1 MNKKLI
7 FIGGAPGIGKST
19 VAGLL
24 IKYLENGIWLDG
36 DDLWRMNPFLV
47 DENTKAMVEK
57 NISFV
62 LNSFLKE
69 HFSYILFTWVLHS
82 DSIKDTILSG
92 LDQADFDFMHFTLI
106 CDEKTL
112 KERLSTDVERTTDQ
126 SLAINR
132 LEQSKH
138 VKSLKIDTV
147 NKTPPEIA
155 SMLKNQIISWP
166 VS

>member
-24 IKYLENGIWLDG
+24 LKDLDNGVWLDG

-57 NISFV
+57 NIVFV

-69 HFSYILFTWVLHS
+69 HFSYILFTWILHS
-82 DSIKDTILSG
+82 DSIKDLILSG
-92 LDQADFDFMHFTLI
+92 LGQADFDFMHFTLI

-112 KERLSTDVERTTDQ
+112 KERLSIDVQRSTDH
-126 SLAINR
+126 SLAIKR
-132 LEQSKH
+132 LEQSING
-138 VKSLKIDTV
+138 KSLKIDTV
-147 NKTPPEIA
+147 NKTPSEIA
-155 SMLKNQIISWP
+155 TILINRIIS
-166 VS
+166 

>member
-19 VAGLL
+19 VAGFL
-24 IKYLENGIWLDG
+24 IKDLENCVWLDG

-57 NISFV
+57 NIGFV
-62 LNSFLKE
+62 LNSFLRE
-69 HFSYILFTWVLHS
+69 HFSYILFTWVLRS

-92 LDQADFDFMHFTLI
+92 LGQADFDFMHFTLI

-112 KERLSTDVERTTDQ
+112 KERLSTDADRITDH
-126 SLAINR
+126 SLAIKR
-132 LEQSKH
+132 LEQSKNG
-138 VKSLKIDTV
+138 KALKVDTG
-147 NKTPPEIA
+147 NKTPSELA

-166 VS
+166 AS